1 MDTSRLNERLQILA
15 LLGVLA
21 GLIFLALEIQQANRI
36 AIATTEIT
44 VREGW
49 GSVNE
54 TIFTN
59 PETAALLAKA
69 RIADAEFSDA
79 EREMLDAFAA
89 RMMNIWSGIEE
100 AHANEMVSSVTFDK
114 AIEDMKWHIDAYPG
128 MRSLFEDYLEAYPSA
143 SESKLIRELVQYLEE
158 K

>member
-1 MDTSRLNERLQILA
+1 MGTSRLSEWLQILA
-15 LLGVLA
+15 SLGVLV

-44 VREGW
+44 VRESY
-49 GSVNE
+49 GSFNE
-54 TIFTN
+54 TIYTN

-79 EREMLDAFAA
+79 EREMLDAFTA
-89 RMMNIWSGIEE
+89 RLMNTWEGIEE
-100 AHANEMVSSVTFDK
+100 AYAKEMVSRVTFDT
-114 AIEDMKWHIDAYPG
+114 AIEDMKWTIDTYPS
-128 MRSLFEDYLEAYPSA
+128 MRSFFEGQVETYPSSA
-143 SESKLIRELVQYLEE
+143 ETELTREMIRYLEE

>member
-1 MDTSRLNERLQILA
+1 MDSDRINRWLFLGANV
-15 LLGVLA
+15 GVLV

-44 VREGW
+44 VRESW
-49 GSVNE
+49 GSLNE
-54 TIFTN
+54 TIYTN

-79 EREMLDAFAA
+79 EREMLDAYVS
-89 RMMNIWSGIEE
+89 RLTNTWDGIQE
-100 AHANEMVSSVTFDK
+100 AYANEMVSRVTFDT
-114 AIEDMKWHIDAYPG
+114 AIEDMKWTIDTYPG
-128 MRSLFEDYLEAYPSA
+128 MRSFFEDSVETYPSSA
-143 SESKLIRELVQYLEE
+143 ETELTREMIRYLEE